1 MVEGYGLL
9 LVGRLD
15 NLRTVVK
22 SKLNSSGPYSCY

>member
-1 MVEGYGLL
+1 MVEGYGF

-15 NLRTVVK
+15 NLRKVVK